1 MPTIQLP
8 TLHTGQARIYSDRGR
23 LNAVNCGRRWGKT
36 KMMVT
41 MGGSS
46 CAKGRKVGLFTPEHK
61 QLFEPYGELLSIL
74 YPIRSQASR
83 NEGIIRTTTGGL
95 IDFWPLNDNDLAG
108 RGREYDLIIVDEG
121 AYTKNSQMRMTWEK
135 SIRPTMVTRP
145 GSSAWVFSTP
155 AGNDTENFFWQI
167 CHDETLGFK
176 QHYAPTSDSPY
187 VPPEELERE
196 RQNNHPLV
204 FQQEFLAKFISWAGV
219 AFFSDESMLV
229 NGQPVDYPKVC
240 DQVFAVIDTA
250 VKSGTTHDA
259 TAVSY
264 WARSAHTGHPLVCL
278 DWELVSVDGAMLE
291 HWIPNVF
298 RRLEELAK
306 ECRARMGSGGAWIED
321 AQSGSILLQQCANRG
336 LPAQALPAKLTSA
349 GKDGRALNVSG
360 VVYQGMVK
368 FSRYA
373 FEKTVAFKGQTRNH
387 LWSQIVGFR
396 IGDKAAASRSDDG
409 LDTFCYAC
417 AIALG
422 NQEGV
427 G

>member
-1 MPTIQLP
+1 
-8 TLHTGQARIYSDRGR
+8 
-23 LNAVNCGRRWGKT
+23 
-36 KMMVT
+36 
-41 MGGSS
+41 
-46 CAKGRKVGLFTPEHK
+46 
-61 QLFEPYGELLSIL
+61 
-74 YPIRSQASR
+74 
-83 NEGIIRTTTGGL
+83 
-95 IDFWPLNDNDLAG
+95 
-108 RGREYDLIIVDEG
+108 
-121 AYTKNSQMRMTWEK
+121 
-135 SIRPTMVTRP
+135 
-145 GSSAWVFSTP
+145 
-155 AGNDTENFFWQI
+155 
-167 CHDETLGFK
+167 
-176 QHYAPTSDSPY
+176 
-187 VPPEELERE
+187 
-196 RQNNHPLV
+196 
-204 FQQEFLAKFISWAGV
+204 
-219 AFFSDESMLV
+219 
-229 NGQPVDYPKVC
+229 
-240 DQVFAVIDTA
+240 
-250 VKSGTTHDA
+250 
-259 TAVSY
+259 
-264 WARSAHTGHPLVCL
+264 
-278 DWELVSVDGAMLE
+278 MLE

-321 AQSGSILLQQCANRG
+321 AQSGSIQLQQCANRG